1 MSRRKARPFVPQLT
15 QLENREVPAI
25 ASTRLFGGVVTV
37 ASDNSPST
45 VLVYQNTSNVTV
57 RDMITNRAWTFASSN
72 VARIDVYGSAGADTL
87 TSRGPANGD
96 LVRFFG
102 LGGADTLTGGNGREV
117 LTGNTGAD
125 ILKGGG
131 GNDTLNGGIGNDV
144 LVGGDGDDTLN
155 GGDGDNRLIGGAGTD
170 HLNGGAGRDTI
181 IAIDGG
187 TTDIIAQGEGS
198 DFIWRDLIGGA
209 PDAADTQVGDFFND
223 VDAFDN
229 AGADST
235 LNGDTIP
242 LPTPLPGDV
251 FERFTDRPLFGN
263 NGPNVFDIQQGALGD
278 CYFLSGLGS
287 AAMVNP
293 DAILSR
299 VVDFGDGTYG
309 VSLGDKFYRVDNRL
323 VVARYG
329 DQQLNYVSFGDN
341 GSIWPSVM
349 EKAFTYFRQGDGNYD
364 SIQGGFCFDVFNT
377 VFKATDAQQVW
388 FNMAPGD
395 SSKAQLTSVVREMM
409 DNGFAPTLGIQ
420 ATVPGLPLVTLHQ
433 YIVLDYTLDAF
444 GELQTLTLYNP
455 WGIDGVPPFSGNPD
469 DGIVT
474 ITGDELA
481 FGVAGSL
488 EFAHV

>member
-1 MSRRKARPFVPQLT
+1 MSRRKAKSFVPQLT
-15 QLENREVPAI
+15 ALENREVPAI
-25 ASTRLFGGVVTV
+25 ASTRLFGGVVTAV
-37 ASDNSPST
+37 CDNAPST
-45 VLVYQNTSNVTV
+45 VLVYQNASNVTV
-57 RDMITNRAWTFASSN
+57 RDVITNRAWTFSASQ
-72 VARIDVYGSAGADTL
+72 VGRVDVYGGAGADTI
-87 TSRGPANGD
+87 TSKGPANAKV
-96 LVRFFG
+96 VRVFG
-102 LGGADTLTGGNGREV
+102 LAGNDTLIGGNGREV
-117 LTGNTGAD
+117 LTGNTGTD
-125 ILKGGG
+125 TLKGGG
-131 GNDTLNGGIGNDV
+131 ANDTLNGGIGNDL

-155 GGDGDNRLIGGAGTD
+155 GGDGDNRMIGGAGADTF
-170 HLNGGAGRDTI
+170 NGGAGRDTI
-181 IAIDGG
+181 ISIDGDI
-187 TTDIIAQGEGS
+187 TDTIAQGDGS
-198 DFIWRDLIGGA
+198 DFIWRDLVGGST
-209 PDAADTQVGDFFND
+209 DSADTQIGDFFQD
-223 VDAFDN
+223 VDGFDN
-229 AGADST
+229 TGADTT
-235 LNGDTIP
+235 LNGDEIP

-251 FERFTDRPLFGN
+251 YERFNNRPLFGN
-263 NGPNVFDIQQGALGD
+263 NGPNVFDINQGALGD
-278 CYFLSGLGS
+278 CYFLTGLGS

-299 VVDFGDGTYG
+299 AVDFGDGTFG

-377 VFKATDAQQVW
+377 VFEATDAQQVW

-395 SSKAQLTSVVREMM
+395 SSKASLTAVVREMM
-409 DNGFAPTLGIQ
+409 DGGYAPTLGIQ

-433 YIVLDYTLDAF
+433 YIVLDYTLDVF

-455 WGIDGVPPFSGNPD
+455 WGIDGVPPFSGDPN